1 MYIDIYGQIP
11 QFVFMNDEQLVID
24 TLARL
29 PETASLD
36 EIQEELKLIAGLKKG
51 EKDIQDGNVVSHDEV
66 KNMLDTWTSN

>member
-1 MYIDIYGQIP
+1 LYIDIYGQIP

>member
-1 MYIDIYGQIP
+1 
-11 QFVFMNDEQLVID
+11 MNDEQLVID